1 MLYNNKIRIFFL
13 LLSSTFLL
21 NACGGARS
29 GVPGPNIEA
38 GTLAFSSA
46 TSTIAEGGG
55 SNKVIVT
62 RQGGTKGIVSL
73 NYTTIINTAVAP
85 DDFTKATD
93 TLTFADG
100 VDSQTITIPIINDTK
115 VEGDEIFGVALS
127 QVTGGATLGINSHTV
142 TIVDDD
148 VVQPGILEFST
159 AKTSVTENGTNTK
172 LTVTRKGG
180 ISGTVT
186 VNYITVAGTATVGN
200 DYTATEGTL
209 TFADGII
216 TQTIT
221 IPIVDDT
228 LVEDNETF
236 KVNLSKPTGGASLG
250 ATTGNTVTI
259 IENDVAQ
266 PGVLAFSVGTWSVN
280 ESVGTTMLTVT
291 RTGGSDGIVTV
302 NYNTVDGIAT
312 ASTPATIS
320 DYTTANGT
328 LRFAAGVTS
337 LTVML
342 TIVDDTQVE
351 GNETFRVNLSTPT
364 GGASLGARTSNI
376 VTIID
381 NDVVQP
387 GTLAF
392 SVTTSV
398 INENSGTAIL
408 TVTRTGGSDG
418 IVTVDYAAVAG
429 GTATAG
435 SDYTLT
441 GTTLTFTA
449 GVVSQKIM
457 VTIIDDVEVEVDE
470 TFTLRLTT
478 PTGNAKIG
486 VSDTTTVTIIDN
498 DSVQP
503 QPGSLA
509 FSVATSTVN
518 EGAGTTTLTVT
529 RTGGSDGSVTVNYGT
544 VVSTPGAG
552 IATEVDDYLATSGT
566 LTFAAG
572 VTLQSIPITIVD
584 DILVEGDETF
594 TVDLSLPTGGVSLGT
609 TSSTTVTIIDNDSV
623 QPQPGSLAFS
633 VATTSVS
640 ESAGTTT
647 LTVTRTAGS
656 DGIVSVNYATTAG
669 TGTGF
674 ASEISDYIAA
684 SGTLTFAA
692 GETSKII
699 TVTIIDDTQAEGD
712 ETFTVD
718 LTVPTGNAA
727 IGAISTT
734 TVTIIDNDSVQQ
746 QLTVTTDGGSGT
758 GNVTSV
764 PNGIDC
770 GGLTGT
776 TCIAPFAATTTNP
789 VVVTLTAAAAADST
803 FIGWSVGCTG
813 VNPITTVTMDV
824 AKTCTATFNLKA
836 QPGSFTL
843 SLSFGIKQLKF
854 NWTPHPGPHSGAVT
868 YNLLES
874 NGTGSGFSPIVSG
887 LTGTST
893 VVDIAVHKLNWFS
906 SKYLVEACVSG
917 GTCYPSN
924 EVVTMNEAVKAI
936 GYVKAS
942 NTGTRDLFGISLA
955 LSGDGNT
962 LAIGARGEDSSTT
975 GINST
980 PNEGTGVNAGLNYD
994 AGAVYVFTRANSV
1007 WAQQAYIKA
1016 SNTGDGDMF
1025 GISVSLSSDGN
1036 TLAVGSFAEDGGTT
1050 GINSTPDESAL
1061 NSGAVYVFSRINNT
1075 TWSEQAYVKASN
1087 TGGGDRF
1094 GISVSLSSDGNTLAV
1109 GAKYEDSG
1117 TTGINST
1124 PIRGTAGTGAVYVF
1138 KRVTTTWSQ
1147 HAYVKASNTGA
1158 NDYFGESVALS
1169 GNGNTLA
1176 VGAANE
1182 DSSTTGINS
1191 TPNEGTGVTS
1201 GVNYDAGAVYVFTQ
1215 VNSTWAQQAYVKAGN
1230 TGTGDMF
1237 GISVALNN
1245 NGNTLVVGA
1254 EGEASSG
1261 TGINSTPTESAA
1273 GAGAV
1278 YVFQRINTTWAQ
1290 QAYVK
1295 ASNTSGGDR
1304 FGTSVSL
1311 SSDGNTLAVGANQ
1324 EASSTTGINSAP
1336 DTIATNAGA
1345 VYLFMRVNSV
1355 WTQKSYVKS
1364 IKRGGGDYFGTSLG
1378 LNNDGNTLAIGADG
1392 ENSSTTGISST
1403 PDRAARKA
1411 GAVYLY

>member
-38 GTLAFSSA
+38 GNLAFNSA
-46 TSTIAEGGG
+46 TSTIAEGGS

-62 RQGGTKGIVSL
+62 RTGGTKGIVSL
-73 NYTTIINTAVAP
+73 SYTTIINTAVTP
-85 DDFTKATD
+85 DDFTKVTD

-100 VDSQTITIPIINDTK
+100 VDSQTITIPIINDTE

-127 QVTGGATLGINSHTV
+127 KVTGGATLGINSHTV
-142 TIVDDD
+142 IIVDDD
-148 VVQPGILEFST
+148 VIQPGRLEFST
-159 AKTSVTENGTNTK
+159 AKTRVTENGKNAT

-180 ISGTVT
+180 ISGTVK
-186 VNYITVAGTATVGN
+186 VNYNTVAGTATAGN
-200 DYTATEGTL
+200 DYTATKGTL
-209 TFADGII
+209 TFAEGII
-216 TQTIT
+216 SQTIT

-228 LVEDNETF
+228 EVEDNETF
-236 KVNLSKPTGGASLG
+236 TVDLSTPSGGASLG
-250 ATTGNTVTI
+250 ATTSNTVTI

-280 ESVGTTMLTVT
+280 EGVGTTMLTVT

-320 DYTTANGT
+320 DYTSANET
-328 LRFAAGVTS
+328 LTFAAGVTS
-337 LTVML
+337 QTVML

-351 GNETFRVNLSTPT
+351 GNETFKVNLSTPT
-364 GGASLGARTSNI
+364 GGASLGARTSNT

-381 NDVVQP
+381 NDVLQP

-392 SVTTSV
+392 SVATSV
-398 INENSGTAIL
+398 INENAGITIL
-408 TVTRTGGSDG
+408 TVVRTEGSDNN
-418 IVTVDYAAVAG
+418 VTVGYAAVAG
-429 GTATAG
+429 GTATEG
-435 SDYTLT
+435 NDYTLA
-441 GTTLTFTA
+441 GNTLTFAA
-449 GVVSQKIM
+449 GVTSQ
-457 VTIIDDVEVEVDE
+457 TIRVAIVDDTQVEPDE
-470 TFTLRLTT
+470 TFTLRLTAL
-478 PTGNAKIG
+478 TGNATIG
-486 VSDTTTVTIIDN
+486 ATSTATVTIIDN

-509 FSVATSTVN
+509 FSVATSSIN
-518 EGAGTTTLTVT
+518 EGAGTATLTVT

-544 VVSTPGAG
+544 VVSVPGAG

-572 VTLQSIPITIVD
+572 VTSHTIPITIID
-584 DILVEGDETF
+584 DILVEGDEIF
-594 TVDLSLPTGGVSLGT
+594 TVDLSTPTGGASLGA
-609 TSSTTVTIIDNDSV
+609 TSSTTVTIIDNDVV
-623 QPQPGSLAFS
+623 QPQPGTLAFS
-633 VATTSVS
+633 VATTSVN

-656 DGIVSVNYATTAG
+656 GGIVSVNYATVAG

-674 ASEISDYIAA
+674 AAEISDYIVA

-692 GETSKII
+692 GEISKTI
-699 TVTIIDDTQAEGD
+699 TVTIVDDTQAEGD

-718 LTVPTGNAA
+718 LTVPTGNAT
-727 IGAISTT
+727 IGVISTA

-764 PNGIDC
+764 PNGINC
-770 GGLTGT
+770 GLTGT
-776 TCIAPFAATTTNP
+776 TCIAPFTATTNP
-789 VVVTLTAAAAADST
+789 VVVTLTATAAADST
-803 FIGWSVGCTG
+803 FTGWSVGCTG

-824 AKTCTATFNLKA
+824 AKTCTATFNLKT
-836 QPGSFTL
+836 QPGNFTL
-843 SLSFGIKQLKF
+843 SLSFGLKQLKF
-854 NWTPHPGPHSGAVT
+854 NWTPHPGPHAGAVT

-874 NGTGSGFSPIVSG
+874 NGTGSGFSPIASG

-893 VVDIAVHKLNWFS
+893 VVDIEVHKLDWFNN
-906 SKYLVEACVSG
+906 KYLVEACVSG

-962 LAIGARGEDSSTT
+962 LAVGARGEDSSTT

-994 AGAVYVFTRANSV
+994 AGAVYVFTLLNSG
-1007 WAQQAYIKA
+1007 WTQQAYIKA
-1016 SNTGDGDMF
+1016 SNTGAGDLF
-1025 GISVSLSSDGN
+1025 GISVSLSSNGN
-1036 TLAVGSFAEDGGTT
+1036 TLAVGSFSEDGGTT
-1050 GINSTPDESAL
+1050 GINSIPDESAL
-1061 NSGAVYVFSRINNT
+1061 NSGAVYVFSRVNT

-1094 GISVSLSSDGNTLAV
+1094 GISVSLSSNGNTLAV

-1138 KRVTTTWSQ
+1138 RRVNTTWSQ
-1147 HAYVKASNTGA
+1147 QAYIKASNTGV

-1169 GNGNTLA
+1169 GNGNSLA
-1176 VGAANE
+1176 VGAAYE

-1254 EGEASSG
+1254 DGEASSS
-1261 TGINSTPTESAA
+1261 TGINSTPTESAV

-1278 YVFQRINTTWAQ
+1278 YVFRRVNTTWAQ

-1304 FGTSVSL
+1304 FGISVSL
-1311 SSDGNTLAVGANQ
+1311 SSDGNTLAVGANK
-1324 EASSTTGINSAP
+1324 EASSTTGIDSAP
-1336 DTIATNAGA
+1336 DTISANAGA
-1345 VYLFMRVNSV
+1345 VYLFTRSNTT
-1355 WTQKSYVKS
+1355 WTQKTYIKT
-1364 IKRGGGDYFGTSLG
+1364 IKRGSGDYFGTSVG
-1378 LNNDGNTLAIGADG
+1378 LSNNGNTLAVGADG
-1392 ENSSTTGISST
+1392 EYSSTTGINST
-1403 PDRAARKA
+1403 PNKTAPKA